1 MTGRADA
8 VLATSLLRRTRVT
21 TVLLVVGAAALTA
34 LAAQV
39 RVPIPGTPV
48 PVTGQTFAVLLTGAA
63 LGWRNGAAGQIL
75 YVLVGLAGM
84 PVFQDAQSG
93 WSYATGA
100 TGGYLVGFVAAAA
113 LVGYLAERRQDRTVA
128 AAVPAFLAGTVVIY
142 LLGVPWLA
150 RTLDVSWTE
159 AVTLGMTPFLLGDLA
174 KAAAAGLLLPA
185 AWKLTGPG
193 RSA

>member
-21 TVLLVVGAAALTA
+21 TAALVVGAAVLTA
-34 LAAQV
+34 LAAQI

-63 LGWRNGAAGQIL
+63 LGARLGAAGQML
-75 YVLVGLAGM
+75 YVLAGLAGM

-113 LVGYLAERRQDRTVA
+113 LVGYLAQRRQDRTVA

-174 KAAAAGLLLPA
+174 KAAVAGLLLPA
-185 AWKLTGPG
+185 SWKLA
-193 RSA
+193 RR